1 MTPSNEDVEARLF
14 IWIAESLGVAPE
26 KVSASTCVNLDLG
39 VDGDD
44 GVDFIRSFGGA
55 FGVDV
60 SDFPYSRYF
69 GPEASNPFGFFSAA
83 RKLFSWRK
91 SSDLQPLLVS
101 DLMSMVR
108 ESGTK

>member
-1 MTPSNEDVEARLF
+1 M
-14 IWIAESLGVAPE
+14 APG
-26 KVSASTCVNLDLG
+26 KISTSTKVNLDLG

-44 GVDFIRSFGGA
+44 GVDFMRSFGGA

-83 RKLFSWRK
+83 LRILSRRK
-91 SSDLQPLLVS
+91 SSHLKPLLVS
-101 DLMSMVR
+101 DLVNMVA
-108 ESGTK
+108 ESKTK